1 MEQIKVT
8 KTTEIL
14 TNKYFQLTLLY
25 IIAFTIPFLLKGPQ
39 LLVGSSINFLLILS
53 ISQFKFKEILPAL
66 FLPSISSFI
75 YGTLFGG
82 ATNFLLYLIPIIVI
96 ANGIYVYTYKN
107 FKYNHLNIIVAS
119 ILKASF
125 LFICVYILFK
135 LSILPQIFLTTMGII
150 QLTTALIGGI
160 TAHSLIA
167 LSKKI

>member
-8 KTTEIL
+8 RTTEIL

-53 ISQFKFKEILPAL
+53 ASQFKFKGILPAL
-66 FLPSISSFI
+66 FLPSISSYL
-75 YGTLFGG
+75 YGALFGG
-82 ATNFLLYLIPIIVI
+82 ATNFLLYLIPVIAI

-107 FKYNHLNIIVAS
+107 LKYNNWNILLAS
-119 ILKASF
+119 LFKTFF
-125 LFICVYILFK
+125 LFLCVYILFR

-150 QLTTALIGGI
+150 QLATALIGGI
-160 TAHSLIA
+160 TAQSVISLG
-167 LSKKI
+167 KRM